1 VRRFELLIAFV
12 SLVAVAWPAVFG
24 VRPRRGIIS
33 VTLLGSV
40 IAHVQFEGLRWQMI
54 PLYAVA
60 LGLAVGDVVYVER
73 TIGWTN
79 RLARGIFGV
88 GGVLLAASLAVV
100 LPVPE
105 LPAPAG
111 PEAIGTV
118 TVQLSDPERL
128 ESYGS
133 RPGGQR
139 EFMAQVW
146 YPAERDASIEPQTW
160 AEDWEV
166 VAPAIAERLG
176 FPSWFLSHTRYTN
189 SNARESLL
197 PLEGNFPIVIY
208 SHGWTGF
215 RSIAINQIESLAS
228 SGYIVI
234 APDHTYGAV
243 ATRLEDGE
251 VIPYDPSALPDEE
264 SVTPVEYEEAAR
276 ELIETF
282 AGDITTI
289 LNELEQG
296 ARGVFAFITDNA
308 DLSTVGVYGHST
320 GGGAAVKVCLEDD
333 RCDAALGMDPWVEP
347 LPDEVLRISAAKP
360 AMFMRSDGWRGT
372 ENDAVLRGIAA
383 RSENVSYWIGID
395 GAEQNDFVVA
405 PLFSPIAGQM
415 GLKGPIPAGRVIPIV
430 DNYLVGFFDV
440 FLLGTGSA
448 ALDAITFDEVTVE
461 LITPSG

>member
-1 VRRFELLIAFV
+1 MRRFELLLAFV
-12 SLVAVAWPAVFG
+12 ALVAVAWPAVFG

-33 VTLLGSV
+33 VTLIGSLLV
-40 IAHVQFEGLRWQMI
+40 HFRFEGFRWQML
-54 PLYAVA
+54 PLYVVS
-60 LGLAVGDVVYVER
+60 LGLAIGDVLFIDR
-73 TIGWTN
+73 GIALAN

-88 GGVLLAASLAVV
+88 GGVVLAASLAVA

-118 TVQLSDPERL
+118 TLQLTDAERL

-133 RPGGQR
+133 RPGRPR

-146 YPAERDASIEPQTW
+146 YPAEPDSSIEPQTW

-166 VAPAIAERLG
+166 VAPAMAERLG
-176 FPSWFLSHTRYTN
+176 FPSWFLNHTRFTD
-189 SNARESLL
+189 SHARESLL
-197 PLEGNFPIVIY
+197 PLQGNFPIVIY

-215 RSIAINQIESLAS
+215 RSIAINQIEALVSN
-228 SGYIVI
+228 GYIVI

-251 VIPYDPSALPDEE
+251 VIPYDPSALPEE
-264 SVTPVEYEEAAR
+264 ETVTPAEYDEAAQ
-276 ELIETF
+276 ELVATF
-282 AGDITTI
+282 AGDIVTI
-289 LNELEQG
+289 LNELELADSG
-296 ARGVFAFITDNA
+296 TFAFIADNA

-320 GGGAAVKVCLEDD
+320 GGGAAVKVCLEDN
-333 RCDAALGMDPWVEP
+333 RCDAMLGMDAWVEP

-360 AMFMRSDGWRGT
+360 AMYLRSDGWRGT
-372 ENDAVLRGIAA
+372 ENDAVLRGVAA

-395 GAEQNDFVVA
+395 GAEHNDFVAV
-405 PLFSPIAGQM
+405 PLFSPIAGQI

-461 LITPSG
+461 LIAPG